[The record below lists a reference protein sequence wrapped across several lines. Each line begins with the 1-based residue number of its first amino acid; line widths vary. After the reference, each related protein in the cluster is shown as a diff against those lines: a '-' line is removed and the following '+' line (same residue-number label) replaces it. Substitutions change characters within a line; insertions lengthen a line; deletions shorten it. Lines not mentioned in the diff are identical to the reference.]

1 MPTSFRRSVAVAPIK
16 PVLRK
21 HGKLISLFRSFILSR
36 PSRRSLKQQGILR
49 ERVFGC
55 DLGEHLLN
63 CGHDGEFSTATSP
76 VLVVYRYITR
86 VLVGY
91 RYLSAFGSIPLPHPH
106 FGGMWEEEQGA
117 HNFEF

>member
-1 MPTSFRRSVAVAPIK
+1 MDDSGPDDDGFSKADLMLHSVILQSTFSLVTAASKTCPLLPSSVAVAPIK

-63 CGHDGEFSTATSP
+63 AGHDGE
-76 VLVVYRYITR
+76 YRYNPC
-86 VLVGY
+86 VCVCG
-91 RYLSAFGSIPLPHPH
+91 
-106 FGGMWEEEQGA
+106 
-117 HNFEF
+117 